1 MRAALA
7 ARPRTGY
14 GPNMVPPDGTPPRWS
29 GLLLSTALLGACQA
43 PSKSEAPTLQ
53 VAAASDLSLAFEEL
67 GKLYETQSG
76 HKVTFAFGA
85 SGVLAKQLGQ
95 GAPFDLFAAASAS
108 FADSAVASG
117 ACDGST
123 KRVYARGHVVAW
135 SRRQGPALRS
145 LNDLRNP
152 SVTRIAIANPD
163 HAPYGKAAREALVRA
178 GLWAELE
185 PKLVPAEN
193 VRQALEFAQT
203 GNVDV
208 ALVALSLVASDHQG
222 HRLTID
228 SALYAPLEQTLVVC
242 RHGKSPAWAR
252 DFAALVTS
260 SQGQAVL
267 SRYGFGPGGRD
278 VADGKT
284 QPAPSKP

>member
-1 MRAALA
+1 MA
-7 ARPRTGY
+7 P
-14 GPNMVPPDGTPPRWS
+14 PPDGASPRWQ
-29 GLLLSTALLGACQA
+29 GLLLSTALLGACQTQS
-43 PSKSEAPTLQ
+43 PREAPTLQ

-67 GKLYETQSG
+67 GKLFEARTG
-76 HKVTFAFGA
+76 HKVTFSFGA

-135 SRRQGPALRS
+135 SRRQGPVLHS
-145 LNDLRNP
+145 LSDLRDP
-152 SVTRIAIANPD
+152 RILRIAIANPD
-163 HAPYGKAAREALVRA
+163 HAPYGKAAREALVHA

-208 ALVALSLVASDHQG
+208 ALVALSLVAKDDQG

-228 SALYAPLEQTLVVC
+228 GSLYAPLEQTMVVC
-242 RHGKSPAWAR
+242 KHGKSQASAR
-252 DFAALVTS
+252 DFATLVTS
-260 SQGQAVL
+260 NEGQAVL
-267 SRYGFGPGGRD
+267 LRYGFGPGG
-278 VADGKT
+278 G
-284 QPAPSKP
+284 Q